1 MVANQEKLNN
11 MTDVQRER
19 QDRIAGALQFLN
31 TLFVKVVES
40 FRPMLPVALGILSP
54 FIALGVVLGGIV
66 IGIGKLLELV
76 GSLGLLGDA
85 VLFAVGAFMSYRLV
99 LKLSAMEIG
108 KTNVQ
113 TMLSNKLS
121 LKSVGLKLR
130 EIATSAIRFTQQK
143 LGMNLARGGNALK
156 LQTLAL
162 HAKNIAVKI
171 KDILVDK
178 ASIAMTYAKTAA
190 LGILTLGTKLAAGAT
205 FLFNAAL
212 TANPIGLIVL
222 GVIALVAGIALLV
235 KKFGLMKVVG
245 SILKVAF
252 FPLFGI
258 IGTFKLI
265 SNAIGGLKGMFEFFG
280 KAVKAYLNIAF
291 APFFLAYKIFQ
302 KAKSFVSG
310 FFGGGGDE
318 GGTAEGEQK
327 VTPES
332 NAGKGGKVRQTVTS
346 MTVRNGQVVES
357 KSQTKEITMRL
368 DKLNN
373 TGKENVDAS
382 NKTAGQTRRLN
393 SSISTG

>member
-1 MVANQEKLNN
+1 
-11 MTDVQRER
+11 
-19 QDRIAGALQFLN
+19 
-31 TLFVKVVES
+31 
-40 FRPMLPVALGILSP
+40 
-54 FIALGVVLGGIV
+54 LGVVALIAGIV
-66 IGIGKLLELV
+66 
-76 GSLGLLGDA
+76 
-85 VLFAVGAFMSYRLV
+85 
-99 LKLSAMEIG
+99 
-108 KTNVQ
+108 
-113 TMLSNKLS
+113 
-121 LKSVGLKLR
+121 
-130 EIATSAIRFTQQK
+130 
-143 LGMNLARGGNALK
+143 
-156 LQTLAL
+156 
-162 HAKNIAVKI
+162 
-171 KDILVDK
+171 
-178 ASIAMTYAKTAA
+178 
-190 LGILTLGTKLAAGAT
+190 
-205 FLFNAAL
+205 
-212 TANPIGLIVL
+212 
-222 GVIALVAGIALLV
+222 LLV
-235 KKFGLMKVVG
+235 KKFGMMKIIG
-245 SILKVAF
+245 SILKVAL

-265 SNAIGGLKGMFEFFG
+265 GSAIGGLKGMFEFFG

-310 FFGGGGDE
+310 FFGGGEE

>member
-1 MVANQEKLNN
+1 MIPL
-11 MTDVQRER
+11 
-19 QDRIAGALQFLN
+19 
-31 TLFVKVVES
+31 
-40 FRPMLPVALGILSP
+40 ALGILSP
-54 FIALGVVLGGIV
+54 FIALGVVLGGFLV
-66 IGIGKLLELV
+66 GVGKVLEFI
-76 GSLGLLGDA
+76 GSLGILGDGIMVVVGAMISYNLYSKIMNMQIGKSKKMTLGKLITDKKAYMIEKARTMGQKAQIAQEYIAQSLTKKGIALRIREIGTMALRRTQRLLGMA
-85 VLFAVGAFMSYRLV
+85 V
-99 LKLSAMEIG
+99 
-108 KTNVQ
+108 T
-113 TMLSNKLS
+113 
-121 LKSVGLKLR
+121 
-130 EIATSAIRFTQQK
+130 
-143 LGMNLARGGNALK
+143 RGGNALTLKTLK
-156 LQTLAL
+156 LRGMEIASTVRQMVVEKAAAVGRFGMALATGAMTLA
-162 HAKNIAVKI
+162 
-171 KDILVDK
+171 
-178 ASIAMTYAKTAA
+178 
-190 LGILTLGTKLAAGAT
+190 TKLAAGAT

-212 TANPIGLIVL
+212 YANPIGLVVL
-222 GVIALVAGIALLV
+222 GVVALIAGIVLLV
-235 KKFGLMKVVG
+235 KKFGLMKVIG

-252 FPLFGI
+252 FPIFGI

-265 SNAIGGLKGMFEFFG
+265 GSAIGGLKGMFEFFG

-310 FFGGGGDE
+310 FFGGGEE

-332 NAGKGGKVRQTVTS
+332 NAGKGGKVRQTVTE
-346 MTVRNGQVVES
+346 TTIRGGQIVEQ